1 MDKFKDKS
9 KDLTLNPIEWFNF
22 YGDFKEIFSKCKNHY
37 HISDTEVG
45 SYKTKQQVLYSLN
58 GIYVDIKSDDDLLD
72 IPKGALFTKF
82 MLLTKVRFKNNYTV
96 AMNYVLFNLMKIE
109 IPFIRVGV
117 DYFKKIN
124 KPTRYGGVATLLKH
138 WKKDEIKQDY
148 DSSFINKV
156 YKYDD
161 FTIEPNNT
169 DYNAIINNFYN
180 LYSEFQHQVWPEY
193 VKENQIETSL
203 ELLKH
208 IFGNKFD
215 IGLKY
220 MKILFEYPKQIL
232 PIVVLVSEER
242 GTGKTTFLNWMD
254 MIFGENC
261 VAISPDDVSRG
272 FNSIYATK
280 NIILIDEAVAEK
292 QATVEKLKSIATAKT
307 ISVSQKF
314 VSEYSIPFYGKVI
327 LCTNKETDFMKI
339 DNEEIRFFVLK
350 VPKIKKLNTRIED
363 DLFKEIPKFL
373 KYLTQLQE
381 IDFSKSRM
389 VFTPEEIES
398 AALETVKEE
407 SRSSLFK
414 EIYLLVEDFFNN
426 NSNINEFEATAI
438 DIKNK
443 FFVSNNQIS
452 TNYIRKV
459 LKNEFKLTTEK
470 IKRYEPFAESM
481 KDAVGS
487 PFLFKKVDFSEDVNN
502 VFYKEFINF

>member
-1 MDKFKDKS
+1 MDKFKDGIKN
-9 KDLTLNPIEWFNF
+9 TNLNPVDWFNL
-22 YGDFKEIFSKCKNHY
+22 YGDFQEIFSKSKLWIC
-37 HISDTEVG
+37 ISDTECAYAKYLDTVVF
-45 SYKTKQQVLYSLN
+45 KQDGVFVSVLVENSEN
-58 GIYVDIKSDDDLLD
+58 
-72 IPKGALFTKF
+72 IPIDSVQTKF
-82 MLLTKVRFKNNYTV
+82 MMLIKFRFKNNYYV
-96 AMNYVLFNLMKIE
+96 GMNYVLYNLMKIE

-117 DYFKKIN
+117 DYFKKIV
-124 KPTRYGGVATLLKH
+124 KPTRYGGEATLLKH

-148 DSSFINKV
+148 DNTFINRV

-161 FTIEPNNT
+161 FTIEPNNI
-169 DYNAIINNFYN
+169 DYNPIINNYYN
-180 LYSEFQHQVWPEY
+180 LYSQFQHQVHPEIIE
-193 VKENQIETSL
+193 ENQIQTSL
-203 ELLKH
+203 ELVKH
-208 IFGNKFD
+208 IFGDKYE

-220 MKILFEYPKQIL
+220 LKILFEFPKQIL
-232 PIVVLVSEER
+232 PIIVLVSEER

-350 VPKIKKLNTRIED
+350 VPVIKKLNTRIED

-373 KYLTQLQE
+373 KYLTQLSE

-398 AALETVKEE
+398 DALETVKEE
-407 SRSSLFK
+407 SRSGLFK
-414 EIYLLVEDFFNN
+414 ELFLLIDHYFN
-426 NSNINEFEATAI
+426 NSNLEEFEANPV

-443 FFVSNNQIS
+443 FFANNNQIS
-452 TNYIRKV
+452 TSYIRKV
-459 LKNEFKLTTEK
+459 LKNEYKLIPQK
-470 IKRYEPFAESM
+470 IKRYNAFGENLTESIGTPFI
-481 KDAVGS
+481 
-487 PFLFKKVDFSEDVNN
+487 FKKLDFSEDVKN
-502 VFYKEFINF
+502 VFYKEDIMF